1 MRPIDSNSGKDSL
14 APAVLTDFDDT
25 AAEQN
30 VAELLLQQF
39 GDPTWTDIRA
49 RFREGEFTLIE
60 YQEIVFRNIL
70 ADRATMQ
77 AYVKENA
84 NLRPYFRELWD
95 YCQDN
100 RIPLAVV
107 SQGLD
112 FYIEALLEKEGY
124 PLRHSSPAMR
134 PVGGGNLLGSG
145 PRIPVYSVNTDF
157 TQDGITYEYRYMRPG
172 HERQGNSKGLIVEQ
186 YRDQGYYIVY
196 IGDGHSDFEAGEM
209 ADLLFA
215 HRTLAEECNRKQIPF
230 RPFSD
235 FGDVLRGLG
244 EFSAGG
250 LSSQAPA

>member
-1 MRPIDSNSGKDSL
+1 MRHTDNNSGSGKA

-30 VAELLLQQF
+30 VAELLLHRF

-49 RFREGEFTLIE
+49 RFRSGEFTLVE

-84 NLRPYFRELWD
+84 NLRPHFRELWD
-95 YCQDN
+95 YCQGN
-100 RIPLAVV
+100 RIPLAIV

-124 PLRHSSPAMR
+124 PQ
-134 PVGGGNLLGSG
+134 
-145 PRIPVYSVNTDF
+145 IPVYSVNTKF

-172 HERQGNSKGLIVEQ
+172 HERQGNSKGLIVEK
-186 YRDQGYYIVY
+186 YRSQGYYIVY
-196 IGDGHSDFEAGEM
+196 VGDGQSDFEAGEK

-215 HRTLAEECNRKQIPF
+215 HRTLAEECHRKQIPF
-230 RPFSD
+230 RSFEN
-235 FGDVLRGLG
+235 FADVLRGLE
-244 EFSAGG
+244 EFSEDRHS
-250 LSSQAPA
+250 L

>member
-1 MRPIDSNSGKDSL
+1 MRPIDSNSGNDRP

-30 VAELLLQQF
+30 VAELLLHRF

-77 AYVKENA
+77 DYVKNNA

-100 RIPLAVV
+100 QIPLAVV

-124 PLRHSSPAMR
+124 PQ
-134 PVGGGNLLGSG
+134 
-145 PRIPVYSVNTDF
+145 IPVYSVNTDF
-157 TQDGITYEYRYMRPG
+157 TRDGITYEYRYMRPG
-172 HERQGNSKGLIVEQ
+172 QERQGNSKGLIVEQ

-209 ADLLFA
+209 ADLLYA

-235 FGDVLRGLG
+235 FGDVLRGLE

-250 LSSQAPA
+250 LSPRSSP

>member
-1 MRPIDSNSGKDSL
+1 MRPIDSNSGNDRP

-30 VAELLLQQF
+30 VAELLLHRF

-77 AYVKENA
+77 EYVRNNA

-95 YCQDN
+95 YCQGN
-100 RIPLAVV
+100 EIPLAVV

-112 FYIEALLEKEGY
+112 FYIEVLMEKEGY
-124 PLRHSSPAMR
+124 PQ
-134 PVGGGNLLGSG
+134 
-145 PRIPVYSVNTDF
+145 IPVYSVNTDF
-157 TQDGITYEYRYMRPG
+157 TWGGITYEYRYMRPG
-172 HERQGNSKGLIVEQ
+172 HERQGNSKGLIVEK

-196 IGDGHSDFEAGEM
+196 VGDGHSDFEAGEM
-209 ADLLFA
+209 ADLLYA

-235 FGDVLRGLG
+235 FGDVLRGL
-244 EFSAGG
+244 EEYSLGG
-250 LSSQAPA
+250 TR

>member
-1 MRPIDSNSGKDSL
+1 MRPIDNNSGSVRP

-30 VAELLLQQF
+30 VAELLLHRF
-39 GDPTWTDIRA
+39 GDPTWTDVRA

-77 AYVKENA
+77 DYVKNNA

-95 YCQDN
+95 YCQSND
-100 RIPLAVV
+100 IPLAVV

-124 PLRHSSPAMR
+124 P
-134 PVGGGNLLGSG
+134 
-145 PRIPVYSVNTDF
+145 RIPVYSVNTNF

-172 HERQGNSKGLIVEQ
+172 HERQGNSKGLIVEK

-209 ADLLFA
+209 ADLLYA
-215 HRTLAEECNRKQIPF
+215 HRTLAEECNRKQIP
-230 RPFSD
+230 
-235 FGDVLRGLG
+235 
-244 EFSAGG
+244 SAHSATSETCSGG
-250 LSSQAPA
+250 WRNFP

>member
-1 MRPIDSNSGKDSL
+1 MRPIDSNSGNDRL

-30 VAELLLQQF
+30 VAELLLHRF

-70 ADRATMQ
+70 ADRDMMQ
-77 AYVKENA
+77 DYVKDNA

-95 YCQDN
+95 YCQGN
-100 RIPLAVV
+100 GIPLAVV

-124 PLRHSSPAMR
+124 PQ
-134 PVGGGNLLGSG
+134 
-145 PRIPVYSVNTDF
+145 IPVYSVNTDF
-157 TQDGITYEYRYMRPG
+157 TQDGIIYEYRYMRPG
-172 HERQGNSKGLIVEQ
+172 HERQGNSKGLIVEK

-196 IGDGHSDFEAGEM
+196 VGDGHSDFEAGEM
-209 ADLLFA
+209 ADLLYA
-215 HRTLAEECNRKQIPF
+215 HRTLAEECKRKQIPF

-235 FGDVLRGLG
+235 FGDVLRGLE

-250 LSSQAPA
+250 PSSRSSP

>member
-30 VAELLLQQF
+30 VAELLLHRF

-70 ADRATMQ
+70 ADRDMMQ
-77 AYVKENA
+77 DYVKNNA

-95 YCQDN
+95 YCQGN
-100 RIPLAVV
+100 GIPLAVV

-124 PLRHSSPAMR
+124 PQ
-134 PVGGGNLLGSG
+134 
-145 PRIPVYSVNTDF
+145 IPVYSVNTDF
-157 TQDGITYEYRYMRPG
+157 TQDGIIYEYRYMRPG
-172 HERQGNSKGLIVEQ
+172 HERQGNSKGLIVEK

-196 IGDGHSDFEAGEM
+196 VGDGHSDFEAGEM
-209 ADLLFA
+209 ADLLYA
-215 HRTLAEECNRKQIPF
+215 HRTLAEECKRKQIPF

-235 FGDVLRGLG
+235 FGDVLRGLE

-250 LSSQAPA
+250 PSSRSSP

>member
-1 MRPIDSNSGKDSL
+1 MRRIDSNSGSVSPP
-14 APAVLTDFDDT
+14 PAVLTDFDDT

-30 VAELLLQQF
+30 VAELLLHQF

-49 RFREGEFTLIE
+49 RFRAGEFTLIE

-77 AYVKENA
+77 TYVKDNA

-95 YCQDN
+95 YCQGN
-100 RIPLAVV
+100 EIPLAVV

-112 FYIEALLEKEGY
+112 FYIEALMEKEGY
-124 PLRHSSPAMR
+124 PQ
-134 PVGGGNLLGSG
+134 
-145 PRIPVYSVNTDF
+145 IPVYSVNTNF
-157 TQDGITYEYRYMRPG
+157 TPDGITYEYRYMRPG
-172 HERQGNSKGLIVEQ
+172 HERQGNSKGLIVEN
-186 YRDQGYYIVY
+186 YREQGYYIVY
-196 IGDGHSDFEAGEM
+196 VGDGQSDFEAGEK

-230 RPFSD
+230 RPFAD
-235 FGDVLRGLG
+235 FGDVLRGLE

-250 LSSQAPA
+250 ISS

>member
-1 MRPIDSNSGKDSL
+1 MRPIDSNSGNDRL

-30 VAELLLQQF
+30 VAELLLHRF

-95 YCQDN
+95 YCQNN

-124 PLRHSSPAMR
+124 PQ
-134 PVGGGNLLGSG
+134 
-145 PRIPVYSVNTDF
+145 IPVYSVNTNF
-157 TQDGITYEYRYMRPG
+157 TQDGIIYEYRYMRPG
-172 HERQGNSKGLIVEQ
+172 HERQGNSKGLIVEK

-196 IGDGHSDFEAGEM
+196 VGDGHSDFEAGEM
-209 ADLLFA
+209 ADLLYA
-215 HRTLAEECNRKQIPF
+215 HRTLAEECKRKQIPF

-235 FGDVLRGLG
+235 FGDVLRGLE

-250 LSSQAPA
+250 PSSRSSP